1 MKLLRVLETIEGC
14 ITKGRLYSEFREYT
28 GNQGC
33 VIIVDDNVDVST
45 LFKDRFKEVIIKK
58 KLAMNL

>member
-1 MKLLRVLETIEGC
+1 MKLLRALETIEGC

-33 VIIVDDNVDVST
+33 VIIVDDNGDVST
-45 LFKDRFKEVIIKK
+45 LFKERFEEVIIEE
-58 KLAMNL
+58 KL

>member
-1 MKLLRVLETIEGC
+1 MKLLRALETIEGC

-33 VIIVDDNVDVST
+33 VIIVDDNGDVFA
-45 LFKDRFKEVIIKK
+45 LFKERFKEVIIEE
-58 KLAMNL
+58 KL